1 MNSGEK
7 MYKTTN
13 LIKLVFI
20 VILSLILIYFF
31 LLFAPAADKNLI
43 ANPGFES
50 GSTQPSNWEFV
61 TTDGNTPIWDG
72 IYHSGTRSIKISI
85 PGTTVKNSGFPKS
98 DPVKAEPQQYYTLSA
113 WGKTENASVNHV
125 PAVRV
130 VELDANKNWLHQ
142 TNLMFDRG
150 TNDWTRKSMDFKTGP
165 NTAYLYVYA
174 NIWSGYGTFW
184 VDDISLSK
192 TSALTPT
199 PTPIP
204 TSASTSTPVQTEK
217 QALIPVTTS
226 VSIGNTYYVAKNG
239 NNNNPGTEQSP
250 WLTITKAAN
259 TLVAGDT
266 VYIKEGTYNEN
277 VLIKNSGS
285 PGMFITFAAYP
296 GDSVTIDGKGLS
308 VEMWDGLVQITSSS
322 YVKLSGLRI
331 INSRFAGIM
340 VARDYETKA
349 PPSNIIL
356 ERNYIS
362 NTAASAIFVDNGK
375 DIIIDGNEITKAQT
389 MEGLSQ
395 QAGETISLA
404 NVDGFEIRNNK
415 LYQNNFESINVKEGS
430 SNGKIYNND
439 ISLHESAG
447 IYVDAWSG
455 NSHDIEIFSNKIHD
469 GRASGRGVALA
480 IEKGGS
486 LKNVKVYNNI
496 IYNNAATGIDLAWY
510 SKGAIDNISIT
521 SNTVYN
527 NGLIDSWGGG
537 ISVDYSA
544 ATNVIIRNNIVSKNN
559 HYSIRSKNT
568 NAVIDHNLID
578 GYIGGQDEAKGS
590 DYIEGDP
597 EFVNQASADFH
608 LRNTSP
614 AIEKGSVNGV
624 PSMDFD
630 GNIRLRNASYDIGA
644 FKYSP

>member
-1 MNSGEK
+1 MNSGKK
-7 MYKTTN
+7 MYKNNN

-20 VILSLILIYFF
+20 VIFSLILIYSI
-31 LLFAPAADKNLI
+31 LLFAPSADKNLI

-50 GSTQPSNWEFV
+50 GGTQPSNWEFV
-61 TTDGNTPIWDG
+61 TTDGNTPVWDS
-72 IYHSGTRSIKISI
+72 IHHNGTRSIKISI
-85 PGTTVKNSGFPKS
+85 LGTTVKNSGFPKS
-98 DPVKAEPQQYYTLSA
+98 DPIKAEPQQYYTLSA
-113 WGKTENASVNHV
+113 WGKTENASANHV

-142 TNLMFDRG
+142 TNLMFDKG

-174 NIWSGYGTFW
+174 DIWSGYGTFW

-192 TSALTPT
+192 TSAPAPTPT
-199 PTPIP
+199 PTLTPAP
-204 TSASTSTPVQTEK
+204 TAASTP
-217 QALIPVTTS
+217 ALMYNI
-226 VSIGNTYYVAKNG
+226 YYVAKNG
-239 NNNNPGTEQSP
+239 NDNNPGTEQSP
-250 WLTITKAAN
+250 WLTITKATN

-285 PGMFITFAAYP
+285 PGKFITFAAYP

-308 VEMWDGLVQITSSS
+308 VDMHDGLVQIPGLN
-322 YVKLSGLRI
+322 YINISGLRV
-331 INSRFAGIM
+331 INSKFTGIM
-340 VARDYETKA
+340 VGRDYETNA
-349 PPSNIIL
+349 LPSNIIL
-356 ERNYIS
+356 EKNYIS
-362 NTAASAIFVDNGK
+362 NTAASAIFVEDGK
-375 DIIIDGNEITKAQT
+375 NIILDGNEITKAQT

-439 ISLHESAG
+439 ISQHESAG

-455 NSHDIEIFSNKIHD
+455 NSHDIEIFNNKVHD
-469 GRASGRGVALA
+469 GRVSGRGIALA
-480 IEKGGS
+480 IENGGS

-496 IYNNAATGIDLAWY
+496 IYNNAATGIDLSWY
-510 SKGAIDNISIT
+510 SKGTLDNISIT

-537 ISVDYSA
+537 ISADYSP

-578 GYIGGQDEAKGS
+578 GYIGGQDEVRGS
-590 DYIEGDP
+590 DYVEGNP
-597 EFVNQASADFH
+597 EFINQANADFH

-614 AIEKGSVNGV
+614 AIEKGSINSV
-624 PSMDFD
+624 PNIDFD
-630 GNIRLRNASYDIGA
+630 GNMRPRSAGYDIGA
-644 FKYSP
+644 FEHIS